1 MDYNH
6 VQSESN
12 LMFAKSLSD
21 WGKPLYLIVNQID
34 KHRDEELTLSAYLND
49 VKKAFAQW
57 KITYKG
63 LLCTSLKAQDHP
75 YNQWGLLKSLIGE
88 LISHKEPLLRYS
100 VSCSIRH
107 AADQHVEAYTRS
119 HQEENERLL
128 EEMGGEEAA
137 AAMKARLQELEDQ
150 KEPSSCCQRPFARSC
165 AKKRM
170 PFWQTPI

>member
-63 LLCTSLKAQDHP
+63 RYALRLK
-75 YNQWGLLKSLIGE
+75 
-88 LISHKEPLLRYS
+88 LR
-100 VSCSIRH
+100 II
-107 AADQHVEAYTRS
+107 
-119 HQEENERLL
+119 
-128 EEMGGEEAA
+128 
-137 AAMKARLQELEDQ
+137 
-150 KEPSSCCQRPFARSC
+150 
-165 AKKRM
+165 
-170 PFWQTPI
+170 PIINGATKVLDR